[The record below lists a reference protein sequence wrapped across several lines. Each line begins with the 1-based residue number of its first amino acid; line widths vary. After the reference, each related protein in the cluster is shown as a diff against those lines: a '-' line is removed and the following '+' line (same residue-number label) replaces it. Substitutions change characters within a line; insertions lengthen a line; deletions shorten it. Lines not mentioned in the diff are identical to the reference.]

1 MRRAFYSGASL
12 PVNDVLASILL
23 QLRISERSGR
33 GDPKIVGRYE
43 KDSIKIEKNRI
54 IVTISFEKI
63 EVNKFIVSNKVSNKV
78 NGTKEKIIS
87 AIRNNPNVT
96 INQLMVITGLSEPG
110 VKKNLKQLKDV
121 GIIARIGANKNG
133 YWEVLK

>member
-1 MRRAFYSGASL
+1 M
-12 PVNDVLASILL
+12 
-23 QLRISERSGR
+23 
-33 GDPKIVGRYE
+33 
-43 KDSIKIEKNRI
+43 
-54 IVTISFEKI
+54 
-63 EVNKFIVSNKVSNKV
+63 SNKA

-96 INQLMVITGLSEPG
+96 INQLMVITGLFEPR
-110 VKKNLKQLKDV
+110 VKKNLKQLKDD